1 MKNLKTI
8 FGAVIFASFMLTS
21 CSQKPTEIKLSD
33 LDTACDYVDAI
44 EKCIDAIIE
53 IKGDKKF
60 ISELP
65 EEKQEYAEQLKEK
78 FKEIEKAANK
88 KFTEAELLECTPDDF
103 ESLQKKY
110 DEADASYN

>member
-65 EEKQEYAEQLKEK
+65 EEKQEYAQLKEK
-78 FKEIEKAANK
+78 LKEIEKAAKK
-88 KFTEAELLECTPDDF
+88 KFTEAEVKECENF
-103 ESLQKKY
+103 ESTQKKY
-110 DEADASYN
+110 DSL